1 VANLTF
7 TQLEQLWTGA
17 GGSKV
22 FAPLMAA
29 VAEVES
35 SGNPDAYNPSGATG
49 LWQIEWPLWRNIVPA
64 ASSQQA
70 LYDPQVNAAAAVK
83 LAANSL
89 GGIETNWLQFESP
102 GAAMGIATQHGY
114 AGPGAPGT
122 PSTAASS
129 GASTTAA
136 KSGGGGTSSALSDVT
151 GTLSA
156 AGTLLGDTAK
166 ALDWFFHFFKPG
178 QGWRIAFG
186 GAAVISAYGGVRS
199 WQSASASEDAS
210 AALPLAVALFGLA
223 ALASFMTLR
232 QWPAPGGQPITPGA
246 YAVDVLEGKPPK
258 PGPAPTSDATAIEV
272 GLGAILALWGASKVA
287 QGLSGVGGVIS
298 GILGW
303 LFGKGSGGGGGAP
316 AEPAPDVP
324 IPIEGL

>member
-7 TQLEQLWTGA
+7 TQLEQLWTAA
-17 GGSKV
+17 GGSKI

-49 LWQIEWPLWRNIVPA
+49 LWQIEWPLYQNIVPA

-70 LYDPQVNAAAAVK
+70 LYDPQVNAAAAVR
-83 LAANSL
+83 LSGNTI
-89 GGIETNWLQFESP
+89 GGIESNWLAFEPS

-114 AGPGAPGT
+114 AGPAAPGT
-122 PSTAASS
+122 ATTTSS
-129 GASTTAA
+129 GTTAKTTAST
-136 KSGGGGTSSALSDVT
+136 GGGTSSALSDVT
-151 GTLSA
+151 GTLSTA
-156 AGTLLGDTAK
+156 ATLLGDTAK

-186 GAAVISAYGGVRS
+186 GAAVISAYGGIKS
-199 WQSASASEDAS
+199 WQSASASEDAT

-232 QWPAPGGQPITPGA
+232 QWPTPGGQPIQPGA
-246 YAVDVLEGKPPK
+246 YAVDILEGKPPK
-258 PGPAPTSDATAIEV
+258 AGTPPASDATAIEV
-272 GLGAILALWGASKVA
+272 GLGAILTLWGASKVA
-287 QGLSGVGGVIS
+287 QGLSGIGGIIQ

-303 LFGKGSGGGGGAP
+303 LTGSKAGGEGGSPPGGP
-316 AEPAPDVP
+316 EEPVPVGPD
-324 IPIEGL
+324 I

>member
-49 LWQIEWPLWRNIVPA
+49 LWQIEYPLYQGIVPA
-64 ASSQQA
+64 ATSQQA
-70 LYDPQVNAAAAVK
+70 LYDPQVNAAAAVT
-83 LAANSL
+83 LSGNTIS
-89 GGIETNWLQFESP
+89 GIESNWLAFEP
-102 GAAMGIATQHGY
+102 AGAAMGIATQHGY
-114 AGPGAPGT
+114 TGPSAPGT
-122 PSTAASS
+122 SSAASS
-129 GASTTAA
+129 GGTAA
-136 KSGGGGTSSALSDVT
+136 SKSSSGGTSSALSDVT

-156 AGTLLGDTAK
+156 AGTLLGDAAK

-186 GAAVISAYGGVRS
+186 GAAVISAYGGIRS
-199 WQSASASEDAS
+199 WQSASASDDAT

-232 QWPAPGGQPITPGA
+232 QWPTPGGQPVEPGA
-246 YAVDVLEGKPPK
+246 YAVAILEGKPPK
-258 PGPAPTSDATAIEV
+258 AGTPPASDAAAIEV
-272 GLGAILALWGASKVA
+272 GLGAILTLWGASKVA
-287 QGLSGVGGVIS
+287 QGLSGIGGIIQ

-303 LFGKGSGGGGGAP
+303 LTGNKAGGEGGGPPGGP
-316 AEPAPDVP
+316 EEPVPVGPD
-324 IPIEGL
+324 I